1 MVCSADES
9 RPRQGGVQYAE
20 IVIGGK
26 SSAAAQAPGKDVVLN
41 MPPTAAHHLQQ
52 AEQQVHAKTEA
63 EDTKKRAWLLA
74 YCFLGIM
81 VSFTLNGLV
90 LEKITTHRVLG
101 EMSLTFVFCLFYAVV
116 ALGLRAANKEKPS
129 TMPQSMLAIVGVLAF
144 GSTISSMVAL
154 RYVTFITR
162 ILGKSCKS
170 IPVMLVGV
178 LLGKTF
184 AFKKY
189 LSVMV
194 LSIGVAIF
202 LVGTAHEKQHR
213 AVQHNEEHDHMHEHE
228 RTPNMFLGIS
238 LLLVSLLFDG
248 ATGALEDKYMEKYHI
263 GAFDLMYVVN
273 IYKCVFSAVGMVVMG
288 EVPEF
293 LEYVVPSLPN
303 LVLLSLTGA
312 MGQAFIFYTISKFG
326 ALTTSIIGTCR
337 KVLSIVL
344 SVIMFGHILSFEQTI
359 GLALSFVGIG
369 LNWVRINTNCLSFGK
384 KKNQAAQAELELGK
398 LHDLEA
404 SDLLFESSDDTA
416 DSEEENSSETS
427 SPTSDEESPLRN
439 KEVERGL
446 ELVNAWARQS
456 QQQLAENDDDDEKKT
471 ALVSDGDNLAAQA
484 V

>member
-9 RPRQGGVQYAE
+9 LPRQGGVQYAE
-20 IVIGGK
+20 IVISDKSGG
-26 SSAAAQAPGKDVVLN
+26 SVQAGPFQPQGTDVVLN
-41 MPPTAAHHLQQ
+41 MPPTPAHHLQQ
-52 AEQQVHAKTEA
+52 AQQAKQEV
-63 EDTKKRAWLLA
+63 DPKKRAWLLA

-189 LSVMV
+189 LSVVV

-213 AVQHNEEHDHMHEHE
+213 AVQHNEEHDHVHEHE

-293 LEYVVPSLPN
+293 VEYVVPSLPN
-303 LVLLSLTGA
+303 LILLSLTGA

-359 GLALSFVGIG
+359 GLALSFIGIG
-369 LNWVRINTNCLSFGK
+369 LNWVRINANCLPFGK
-384 KKNQAAQAELELGK
+384 KKQGAKPEREVEK
-398 LHDLEA
+398 LHDQEA

-416 DSEEENSSETS
+416 DSEEEDLTESSGAS
-427 SPTSDEESPLRN
+427 SPVSDEEGPLRH

-456 QQQLAENDDDDEKKT
+456 QQLVEEDEKKT
-471 ALVSDGDNLAAQA
+471 ALVSDGENLAAQA